1 MRQIPIII
9 SIFLFSLTIISC
21 VDEETEAPT
30 VSSTSPSDNATSVSA
45 SVDISVTFSNSMD
58 TSTISVN
65 SASNCLSGTL
75 LVSSDNF
82 RTCVLMTSQP
92 TESNSDKTFTV
103 TPSSGLSLGTTYKI
117 LVNTRV
123 KDSSGNTLSSQYE
136 TPNGFVIIS
145 STDNNT
151 TDTTDNNTTDT
162 KTVLHQGLYWQS
174 DYAMGQ
180 NSNTYCSN
188 LTYENRTWR
197 VPIKSELVS
206 LCNNPNSEID
216 VSRGNDNGVLMTFN
230 PIQSGY
236 GRICLCMGYVGGN
249 CVNSSNYCSATLGCG
264 NDGDYNGWATKCVS
278 DP

>member
-1 MRQIPIII
+1 MRHILIIFA
-9 SIFLFSLTIISC
+9 IFLFSLTIISC

-30 VSSTSPSDNATSVSA
+30 VLSTSPSDNATSVSA

-117 LVNTRV
+117 RVNTGV

-145 STDNNT
+145 S
-151 TDTTDNNTTDT
+151 TDNNTTDT

-188 LTYENRTWR
+188 LTYGNRTWR

-216 VSRGNDNGVLMTFN
+216 VSRGNDSGVLMTFN